1 MTSINV
7 LIADDEPNQLELV
20 KFNLEQANFNVT
32 TAEDGEQ
39 TVTIAEETLPDI
51 IILDWMM
58 PYMSG
63 IEVCRDLRS
72 RSSTREIPIIM
83 LSARG
88 EDGDRTLG
96 LDIGADD
103 YITKPFSPKELI
115 ARIRAVLRRARPSL
129 ANDILEYGSLRLF
142 PSKKL
147 VERDGR
153 TVE

>member
-1 MTSINV
+1 MFDMTSINV
-7 LIADDEPNQLELV
+7 LIVDDEPNQLELV
-20 KFNLEQANFNVT
+20 KFNLEQANFNVI
-32 TAEDGEQ
+32 TAEDGERA
-39 TVTIAEETLPDI
+39 VAIAEEMLPDI

-96 LDIGADD
+96 LDIGL
-103 YITKPFSPKELI
+103 SLI
-115 ARIRAVLRRARPSL
+115 HI
-129 ANDILEYGSLRLF
+129 
-142 PSKKL
+142 
-147 VERDGR
+147 
-153 TVE
+153 